1 MNNSTSW
8 QPSSNI
14 ETLKQRAA
22 FISDIRQ
29 FFASRHVVEVE
40 TPLLSQG
47 TVTDVHL
54 DAFDTNFEHDTSGE
68 NKTLY
73 LQTSPEFAMKRL
85 LCAGSGPIFQIA
97 KAFRNES
104 AGRFHNPEFTMLEWY
119 RPDFDEHQL
128 MDELDDLLQHLLD
141 CERGLRVSYQ
151 QVFIDKLG
159 IDPLQASLEE
169 LKAAV
174 LSHSP
179 SDDWVETETNKDTL
193 LQWLFSIRIEPVL
206 GFDPISKN
214 WQPCFVYDFPSS
226 QAALAKVNPENE
238 QVSHRFEL
246 YFKGIELANGY
257 FELQSEAE
265 QLLRFEKDNQQR
277 LSINKAAK
285 PIDHNLIDAL
295 TVGLPSCAGVA
306 VGIDRLFMLKVGAKS
321 IADVIS
327 FDVSR
332 C

>member
-1 MNNSTSW
+1 MNNSTFW

-22 FISDIRQ
+22 FISDIRH
-29 FFASRHVVEVE
+29 FFARRHVVEVE

-128 MDELDDLLQHLLD
+128 MDELDDLLQHLLK

-151 QVFIDKLG
+151 QVFIDNLG

-179 SDDWVETETNKDTL
+179 SDDWVEAETNKDTL

-206 GFDPISKN
+206 GFDSISKN

-265 QLLRFEKDNQQR
+265 QLQRFEKDNQQR

-285 PIDHNLIDAL
+285 PIDQNLIDAL

>member
-1 MNNSTSW
+1 MNNSTLW

-22 FISDIRQ
+22 FISDIRH

-128 MDELDDLLQHLLD
+128 MDELDDLLQHLLK

-151 QVFIDKLG
+151 QVFLDNLG
-159 IDPLQASLEE
+159 IDPLQASLKE

-179 SDDWVETETNKDTL
+179 SDDWVETETSKDTL

-206 GFDPISKN
+206 GFDPNSKS

-226 QAALAKVNPENE
+226 QAALAKVNSENE

-257 FELQSEAE
+257 FELQSEVE
-265 QLLRFEKDNQQR
+265 QLQRFEKDNQQR
-277 LSINKAAK
+277 LSIHKAAK

>member
-1 MNNSTSW
+1 MNNSNLS
-8 QPSSNI
+8 QEEIQSLMDKNDALNLGKIQSP
-14 ETLKQRAA
+14 E
-22 FISDIRQ
+22 FISNVLEYAKKFI
-29 FFASRHVVEVE
+29 SELNE
-40 TPLLSQG
+40 EMKKTYK
-47 TVTDVHL
+47 
-54 DAFDTNFEHDTSGE
+54 FDTNFEHDTAGE

-73 LQTSPEFAMKRL
+73 LQTSPELAMKRL

-119 RPDFDEHQL
+119 RPDFDEHQP
-128 MDELDDLLQHLLD
+128 MDELDDLLQHLLK

-151 QVFIDKLG
+151 QVFIDNLG
-159 IDPLQASLEE
+159 IAPLQASLKE

-206 GFDPISKN
+206 GFDPNSKS

-238 QVSHRFEL
+238 QVSHLFEL

-257 FELQSEAE
+257 FELQSEVE
-265 QLLRFEKDNQQR
+265 QLQRFEKDNQQKQPKV
-277 LSINKAAK
+277 IN
-285 PIDHNLIDAL
+285 
-295 TVGLPSCAGVA
+295 VGFNDFYDKDDEEL
-306 VGIDRLFMLKVGAKS
+306 
-321 IADVIS
+321 
-327 FDVSR
+327 
-332 C
+332 